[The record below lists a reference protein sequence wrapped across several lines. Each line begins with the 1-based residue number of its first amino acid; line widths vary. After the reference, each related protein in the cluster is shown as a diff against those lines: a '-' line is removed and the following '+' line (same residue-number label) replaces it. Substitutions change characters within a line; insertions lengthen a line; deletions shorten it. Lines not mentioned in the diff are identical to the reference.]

1 MDVDVDTVVVEGNPL
16 PAQASQ
22 AAISA
27 ADDDVVGPSYSQG
40 MPIWNAEY
48 SASQTPEQAER
59 RQRLERQ
66 RLDREEGQH
75 RRYVTPRERRR
86 QRRQGEVTI
95 GVRFR
100 VRVRK
105 ACVSKS

>member
-1 MDVDVDTVVVEGNPL
+1 MVVEGNPL

-27 ADDDVVGPSYSQG
+27 ADDDVVGPSYSQDG
-40 MPIWNAEY
+40 ATQNAEY
-48 SASQTPEQAER
+48 RASQTPEQAER

-66 RLDREEGQH
+66 RLDREGQH